1 MKRQAAAADHYDK
14 TAKEKVPLVPG
25 QPVRLYNKVTRRWE
39 PAVVKGEAGTP
50 GSYIIEHLAGGV
62 PLRRNRVHLRTTRE
76 DFHTE
81 RLYPSSSESEDEPND
96 LVLEQSNDS
105 ALDRRLSE
113 GVMMSQESDEAS
125 TDEPV
130 LPRRGDR
137 VRKPTDR
144 YGFSS

>member
-1 MKRQAAAADHYDK
+1 M
-14 TAKEKVPLVPG
+14 
-25 QPVRLYNKVTRRWE
+25 
-39 PAVVKGEAGTP
+39 
-50 GSYIIEHLAGGV
+50 
-62 PLRRNRVHLRTTRE
+62 RTTRE

-130 LPRRGDR
+130 LPWRGNR
-137 VRKPTDR
+137 VHKATDR
-144 YGFSS
+144 YGLSS